1 MTDVRF
7 FSSIT
12 KNALVGGKIMT
23 FLYCICFS
31 MLFTVSAYAD
41 YIDPSAVTY
50 TAQAIA
56 AVVVAIGALITVFR
70 HKIVAFFKK
79 DKGEAAKREI
89 HLKDDS
95 AEEEQK

>member
-1 MTDVRF
+1 MKRF
-7 FSSIT
+7 FKTVIFFF
-12 KNALVGGKIMT
+12 V
-23 FLYCICFS
+23 FLFS
-31 MLFTVSAYAD
+31 VSVSASAE

-56 AVVVAIGALITVFR
+56 AVVVALGALVTVFR

-79 DKGEAAKREI
+79 DKGETAKREI

-95 AEEEQK
+95 DEEAGK

>member
-1 MTDVRF
+1 MI
-7 FSSIT
+7 S
-12 KNALVGGKIMT
+12 
-23 FLYCICFS
+23 FLFHLICFAGIC
-31 MLFTVSAYAD
+31 TVSAYAD

>member
-1 MTDVRF
+1 M
-7 FSSIT
+7 
-12 KNALVGGKIMT
+12 L
-23 FLYCICFS
+23 FLMIHVICFS
-31 MLFTVSAYAD
+31 VILTVSAFAD

-79 DKGEAAKREI
+79 DKAEAAKREI
-89 HLKDDS
+89 HVRDEEEN
-95 AEEEQK
+95 AEEKEKQ

>member
-1 MTDVRF
+1 MN
-7 FSSIT
+7 I
-12 KNALVGGKIMT
+12 L
-23 FLYCICFS
+23 
-31 MLFTVSAYAD
+31 

-79 DKGEAAKREI
+79 DKAETGKREI
-89 HLKDDS
+89 HFK
-95 AEEEQK
+95 EEDNTEEK

>member
-1 MTDVRF
+1 MF
-7 FSSIT
+7 IFLL
-12 KNALVGGKIMT
+12 NAV
-23 FLYCICFS
+23 CIS
-31 MLFTVSAYAD
+31 VLLTVSAYAD

-89 HLKDDS
+89 HVREDS
-95 AEEEQK
+95 EKTEESSEQ